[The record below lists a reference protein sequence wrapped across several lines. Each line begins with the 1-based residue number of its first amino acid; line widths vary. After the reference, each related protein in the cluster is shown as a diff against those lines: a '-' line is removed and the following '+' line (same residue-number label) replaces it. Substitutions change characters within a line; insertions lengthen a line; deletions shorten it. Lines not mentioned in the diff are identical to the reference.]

1 GTGVVIIVLGDVE
14 GLGEAFSQLVG
25 FQVNPAEEIGHFRC
39 GVNSLKLRELV
50 GDPPVGGRLSVA
62 QGGEAEAGKV
72 YAAGIEGTLFIDD
85 ALDVPDHLFRI
96 RGKDIPVKA
105 VGGVAV
111 QQVGQLGVNGF
122 SILFKG
128 LDVFLDRSDD
138 PGIPRLEGVA
148 DGGGVV
154 VHHHQRVTG
163 VEQDR
168 KSTRLNS

>member
-1 GTGVVIIVLGDVE
+1 DPNLIPAVTGRFQGKHQQSVTIRGGNPESEGDSSPFPSRFQLHGTGVVIIVLGDVE

-111 QQVGQLGVNGF
+111 QQVGQLG
-122 SILFKG
+122 
-128 LDVFLDRSDD
+128 
-138 PGIPRLEGVA
+138 
-148 DGGGVV
+148 
-154 VHHHQRVTG
+154 
-163 VEQDR
+163 
-168 KSTRLNS
+168 